1 LVLNL
6 ERLQY
11 GYPSHI
17 QNINYKSKRREFTM
31 QNALLFTLPFS
42 YPFFFLIWLFLAK
55 LLAKLFGKSYIN

>member
-1 LVLNL
+1 L

-42 YPFFFLIWLFLAK
+42 YPFFFIYNLALIGQIISQIVWEELH
-55 LLAKLFGKSYIN
+55 